1 MTLWTAACEAS
12 LSSTISQNLLKF
24 MSTESVIS
32 SNHLIL
38 CCPLLLLS
46 SIFPSMRVFYNE
58 SFLCIKWPKYGSFR
72 FSISRSNENSG
83 LIFFSINWYDL
94 PAFQGTLNS
103 LLWHHNSKASIL
115 QHSAFF
121 MVQLLHPYVTTG
133 KTIALTRWTFVGQ
146 VMSLLYN
153 IRFRFVIVL
162 LPRSNCLLISWL
174 QSLSAVIL
182 SITLLVCEMSATV
195 R

>member
-1 MTLWTAACEAS
+1 MWSKYWS
-12 LSSTISQNLLKF
+12 LSLSI
-24 MSTESVIS
+24 
-32 SNHLIL
+32 
-38 CCPLLLLS
+38 CP
-46 SIFPSMRVFYNE
+46 
-58 SFLCIKWPKYGSFR
+58 
-72 FSISRSNENSG
+72 SNEYSG
-83 LIFFSINWYDL
+83 LIFFRINWYDL

-182 SITLLVCEMSATV
+182 SITLLV
-195 R
+195 